1 MQCSGLGAPKIG
13 NKTRHTQLSP
23 EEVGLGIL
31 KPHWESYANL
41 EGITYEFHEQV
52 TLARVWLFFNLVMS

>member
-1 MQCSGLGAPKIG
+1 MQYSGLEVPKIG
-13 NKTRHTQLSP
+13 NKTRHTELSL

-41 EGITYEFHEQV
+41 EGITYEFNEQV
-52 TLARVWLFFNLVMS
+52 TLARVWLF